1 MLKRNL
7 ISFAIIVSGLFL
19 ANSAYGQSAP
29 KGSMN
34 RSTQNQTI
42 KSPRDIATGQLI
54 DTSTGEIVWARS
66 QAKMGNFE
74 IQGLRQGA
82 GTTQNRLG
90 NFEIQDLRSNGRGR
104 GLIDTSTGEIV
115 WADEVRSTRRNRT
128 AVDTDLAALINW

>member
-19 ANSAYGQSAP
+19 ANQAYGQSSI
-29 KGSMN
+29 KSSMN
-34 RSTQNQTI
+34 RGSQTQSI
-42 KSPRDIATGQLI
+42 KSPRDVATGQLI

-74 IQGLRQGA
+74 IQELRQGT
-82 GTTQNRLG
+82 GTTQNKLG

-104 GLIDTSTGEIV
+104 GLFDVSTGEIV
-115 WADEVRSTRRNRT
+115 WSDDFRSTRRNGSV
-128 AVDTDLAALINW
+128 VDSELSALINW